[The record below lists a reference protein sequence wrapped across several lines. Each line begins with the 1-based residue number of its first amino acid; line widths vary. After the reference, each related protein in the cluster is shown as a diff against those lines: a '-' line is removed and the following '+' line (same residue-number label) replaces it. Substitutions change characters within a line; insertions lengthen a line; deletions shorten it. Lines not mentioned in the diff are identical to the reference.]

1 MDEFDVGYDV
11 DLDYAAW
18 ADAELNN
25 FEYCDASDPDILS
38 ADSIW

>member
-25 FEYCDASDPDILS
+25 FEFCDPSDPDILA